1 MTRVNSD
8 VVRVLVAEDDGTLG
22 EVLAR
27 GLSSR
32 GYVVDLVGDG
42 ETALSYTRC
51 YDYAVAVLDWL
62 MPGVS
67 GIDVVR
73 QLRRRGTQTPVLMTT
88 WSSRSTSPSCSPGC
102 ARCSGARRTCSSPG
116 WWSATWSATRPHA
129 KSGSVT
135 AARR

>member
-27 GLSSR
+27 ALSSR

-51 YDYAVAVLDWL
+51 YDYAVAVLD
-62 MPGVS
+62 G
-67 GIDVVR
+67 
-73 QLRRRGTQTPVLMTT
+73 RR
-88 WSSRSTSPSCSPGC
+88 C
-102 ARCSGARRTCSSPG
+102 
-116 WWSATWSATRPHA
+116 
-129 KSGSVT
+129 
-135 AARR
+135 